1 MKRGRWAVAAV
12 AVVAGVACSDGG
24 GVSAG
29 QFVGQVDEICSTLDG
44 DLDALARPTAPTE
57 VAGFATSASRAYEEA
72 ASSLKKLAI
81 PGGVSS
87 AVSDAKVL
95 VGNFDAQVD
104 LLDAIAASAGVDQP
118 TADAK
123 IAEFEALQVSHG
135 TLAASIG
142 ADGCALAPLFAYV
155 APPVTDP
162 VITDPVIT
170 DPVVTDPPVTDPVI
184 TDPPVT
190 DPPVTDPVVTTGPS
204 ADKVVVPFA
213 ATLTPNTG
221 FTFVDASTE
230 LTDTYSL
237 LLSITPATI
246 AVGGTVSGVEIF
258 DGGTLPVA
266 RVFIFFPNQTLPG
279 TAPGEVAET
288 VSGESVLSPLTIASL
303 VGQSYITEE
312 NLAFFVAGN
321 DPNNVGYIVW
331 AVSQTT
337 QALDITVQAFI
348 RGLQGG

>member
-1 MKRGRWAVAAV
+1 MNRGRWAVAAV
-12 AVVAGVACSDGG
+12 AVLAGVACSDGG

-44 DLDALARPTAPTE
+44 DLDALARPAAPAE

-72 ASSLKKLAI
+72 SSSLKKLAI

-87 AVSDAKVL
+87 AVSDAKAL
-95 VGNFDAQVD
+95 VSNIDAQVD
-104 LLDAIAASAGVDQP
+104 LLDAIAVSAGVDQP

-123 IAEFEALQVSHG
+123 IAEFEALQGSHG
-135 TLAASIG
+135 ALAASLG
-142 ADGCALAPLFAYV
+142 ADGCALGPLFADA

-162 VITDPVIT
+162 VTTDPVI
-170 DPVVTDPPVTDPVI
+170 TDPPVTDPVI

-190 DPPVTDPVVTTGPS
+190 DPPVTDPVVTSGPS

-213 ATLTPNTG
+213 ATLTPNSG
-221 FTFVDASTE
+221 FTFVDASTD

-237 LLSITPATI
+237 LLTITPATI
-246 AVGGTVSGVEIF
+246 GVGGTVSGVEIF
-258 DGGTLPVA
+258 DGGALPVA
-266 RVFIFFPNQTLPG
+266 RVFMFFPNQTLPG
-279 TAPGEVAET
+279 SAPGEVAAT
-288 VSGESVLSPLTIASL
+288 VSGSSVLTPLTIAAL
-303 VGQSYITEE
+303 VGQTYTTED

-321 DPNNVGYIVW
+321 DPTNVGYIMW

-348 RGLQGG
+348 RGMQGG

>member
-1 MKRGRWAVAAV
+1 
-12 AVVAGVACSDGG
+12 
-24 GVSAG
+24 
-29 QFVGQVDEICSTLDG
+29 
-44 DLDALARPTAPTE
+44 
-57 VAGFATSASRAYEEA
+57 
-72 ASSLKKLAI
+72 
-81 PGGVSS
+81 
-87 AVSDAKVL
+87 
-95 VGNFDAQVD
+95 
-104 LLDAIAASAGVDQP
+104 

-123 IAEFEALQVSHG
+123 IAEFEALQGSHG

-142 ADGCALAPLFAYV
+142 ADGCALAPLFADV
-155 APPVTDP
+155 APPV
-162 VITDPVIT
+162 TDPVIT

-221 FTFVDASTE
+221 FTFVDASTD

-237 LLSITPATI
+237 LLSVTPATI
-246 AVGGTVSGVEIF
+246 GVGGTVSGVEIF
-258 DGGTLPVA
+258 DGGALPVA
-266 RVFIFFPNQTLPG
+266 RVFIFFPNQPLPG